1 MVRLLA
7 YESFF
12 YLTAR
17 QQSEDKTSNNELNLF
32 MMNVYSRTGQQATA
46 FKRVLGLLLVFVL
59 TLFSAKT
66 YAQDRS
72 VSGKVSDPSGEPIPG
87 ATVVEKGTQNGV
99 ITDMDGNFRITIGDN
114 ATLVVSF
121 VGYSNKE
128 VVVGNQSSINIE
140 LVEDI
145 QQLAEVVVIGYGSVE
160 KKDVTGVV
168 SKVDEKEFNKGIIGS
183 PDKLLTG
190 KVAGLQIEAGGEP
203 GGSTNIRLR
212 GISINGQ
219 NPLFVVDGVPLIEGG
234 VAGGRNP
241 LNFMN
246 PADVENVTVLKDASA
261 AAIYGSR
268 GANGVIMI
276 TTKKGAKGKMKI
288 SYDGFYSISKFTKQV
303 DFYSA
308 DIYREVI
315 YDKAPQEYGKLG
327 NANTDWVDEVL
338 QVAQGHNHNL
348 SLSGGGKSTTY
359 YASFNYL
366 DNKGVMRNTRNQNT
380 SLSLKL
386 GQKLFND
393 ALTIN
398 LNTKNGFTKD
408 QFSPNVIGDALRF
421 DPTRPVFDDTD
432 PRFGGYYQWDDALAV
447 SNPVATQDLND
458 QKGNT
463 FRTLTN
469 VELEYKLPF
478 VDGLSLKANLGYDRN
493 EGEYHSVTS
502 PFNKG
507 NALND
512 RGTSVRDETALKVS
526 LLSEYYANYTKQLN
540 SIDSKLEAIAGYSWQ
555 NFESEFRPIAGDN
568 AVEIDGNLVPTD
580 TTDIKPDIVEN
591 RLISF
596 FGRATLD
603 IKDKYLLTAS
613 IRRDGST
620 RFGENNRWGWFP
632 SAAVA
637 WRVLNEDFAAG
648 LTNLFSDL
656 KFRVGYGVTG
666 NQEIGNYLYN
676 TFYYYGQPNAAYQF
690 GDEFV
695 NTLRPKGVDPDIKWE
710 ETVSTN
716 FGIDAGMFG
725 GRLNYSIEYY
735 IKNVND
741 LLFSVAVPAGS
752 NLSDRVLTNIGQV
765 ENKGLELTVNGV
777 LYDRDNFSWDLGF
790 NFSTNTNVVK
800 KLDNNQDPNFGGYD
814 VTGISGDV
822 GQTIQALKVGESAF
836 AFKTYKQKYD
846 ANGVPIYGT
855 LLEMYEDIDGDGK
868 INENDLVISK
878 DSYPKAIIGLTS
890 NMSYKDWDLSFTLRS
905 NLGNYV
911 YNNVAS
917 SNGYFEQ
924 LTDRVTNNI
933 HTSAYETNFN
943 TRQLHSDYYI
953 ENASFLK
960 LDNIT
965 LGYNFSKVQVAR
977 IKAYLTAQNVF
988 TITGYSG
995 VEPEIFNG
1003 VDNNLYPRSST
1014 LILGVNVGF

>member
-348 SLSGGGKSTTY
+348 SLSGGAKSTTY
-359 YASFNYL
+359 YVSFNYL